1 MGCCFSHKEVSS
13 TNVDLDDVDEF
24 LIDPESLK
32 NEPFD
37 SLSSKKG
44 WWTWWK
50 PLTILLC
57 CFLLLF
63 IVITHKSSQNLH
75 NGSPGT
81 TPPPPAPSPPTNQNS
96 SQNLPNGS
104 SEVSSPAS
112 APPPPTNQNSSQSP
126 NNGSSEVT
134 HLPPTPPLRTTNQN
148 SSQNLP
154 NGSSEVSS
162 PASAPPPPTNQNSSQ
177 SPNNGS
183 SEVNPLPSTPPLRT
197 TNQNSSQNL
206 HSGPSERSLPPPT
219 QPLTTNTSELDS
231 EAARENQDGRRVERD
246 VSKPNKAT
254 EARCLKAY
262 QKCEDDMNVRGKYF
276 MSGSTKLYGVFLPA
290 QTHGN
295 ESVPTIIYFYGYGGG
310 TVRGSAYVVWQ
321 LWARLHRKVN
331 VFVWDY
337 RGFGLT
343 GGIFPTES
351 TMLDDSKAAFDY
363 VLEQK
368 EVDHEKVFAFGQ
380 AFGGA
385 VAIQFVEKYW
395 NLLAGAIFQN
405 TFTEFSEKVSR
416 TMPPEL
422 KSTEWKSIDRIG
434 NIECPILMFSSQ
446 ADKIVPP
453 AMMLQLRK
461 AAKKAKIVTIPKRGH
476 KRAPLCSSKHGCTG
490 NVKSCKRGFMCYWVQ
505 LREFINNPSAE

>member
-44 WWTWWK
+44 WWTWGK

-57 CFLLLF
+57 CLLVLC
-63 IVITHKSSQNLH
+63 IVIKFLSSSTVGVLQNSSQNPH
-75 NGSPGT
+75 NGWSEMT
-81 TPPPPAPSPPTNQNS
+81 ESLSPPAPPLPANQNS
-96 SQNLPNGS
+96 SQNLLNGS
-104 SEVSSPAS
+104 SEVSSPAP
-112 APPPPTNQNSSQSP
+112 APPPPTN
-126 NNGSSEVT
+126 
-134 HLPPTPPLRTTNQN
+134 
-148 SSQNLP
+148 
-154 NGSSEVSS
+154 
-162 PASAPPPPTNQNSSQ
+162 
-177 SPNNGS
+177 
-183 SEVNPLPSTPPLRT
+183 
-197 TNQNSSQNL
+197 
-206 HSGPSERSLPPPT
+206 
-219 QPLTTNTSELDS
+219 
-231 EAARENQDGRRVERD
+231 
-246 VSKPNKAT
+246 SKPNKAT
-254 EARCLKAY
+254 EAGCLEAY
-262 QKCEDDMNVRGKYF
+262 QKCEEDMNVRGKYF
-276 MSGSTKLYGVFLPA
+276 MSGPTKLYGVFVPA
-290 QTHGN
+290 QTGGN

-343 GGIFPTES
+343 GGTFPTES